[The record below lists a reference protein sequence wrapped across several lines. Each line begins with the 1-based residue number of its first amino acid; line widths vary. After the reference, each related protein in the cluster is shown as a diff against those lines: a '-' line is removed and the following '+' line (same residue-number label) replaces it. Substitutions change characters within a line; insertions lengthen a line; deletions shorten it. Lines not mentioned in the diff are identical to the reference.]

1 MPKKNTRRFNMSFR
15 IATNVASL
23 NTQRWLSVANAGMS
37 KALERLS
44 SGYKINKAADD
55 AAGIGI
61 ATKLNVKAVSIEKA
75 IDNGSQAIA
84 MLQTAESG
92 IDQIKNILTRLK
104 ELATQAASDNITNDD
119 RYALNVERGKLE
131 TEINKIA
138 ENTKY
143 GSTQLLKGATT
154 GSYGNSLTVS
164 TGISAIDVS
173 SAVAGA
179 YTLSVTATTG
189 SSTVTLTLQNS
200 TTTQTL
206 TATRGT
212 GLTTTDVNFSD
223 FGIKVTI
230 NSAATVNI
238 TSANVI
244 TVTAGTS
251 SFDFQLGDINN
262 ASDQINIS
270 IENFRTN
277 NTSLLNLDGGEIDT
291 KAHAQ
296 AYLTAVDD
304 AITKLNTERGKV
316 GAAQNQITYHLAN
329 LEAMYENTK
338 AAESTIKDADFAAEM
353 ANFTKFQIVTQS
365 GVAMLAQ
372 ANQLPQLIL
381 SLMR

>member
-1 MPKKNTRRFNMSFR
+1 MSFK

-61 ATKLNVKAVSIEKA
+61 ATKLNVKAASISKA
-75 IDNGSQAIA
+75 IDNGNQAIA

-92 IDQIKNILTRLK
+92 IDQIKNILTRQK
-104 ELATQAASDNITNDD
+104 ELATQAASDNITDDD
-119 RYALNVERGKLE
+119 RDALDVERGKLE

-154 GSYGNSLTVS
+154 GSYGNSLTAS

-179 YTLSVTATTG
+179 YTLSVLATTG
-189 SSTVTLTLQNS
+189 STTVTLTLQNS
-200 TTTQTL
+200 NTTQTL

-238 TSANVI
+238 SSANVI

-251 SFDFQLGDINN
+251 SFDFQLGDIND

-270 IENFRTN
+270 IENFRTD
-277 NTSLLNLDGGEIDT
+277 NTSLLDLDGGEIDT

-296 AYLTAVDD
+296 AYLTAVDE

-338 AAESTIKDADFAAEM
+338 AAESTIRDADFAAEM

>member
-1 MPKKNTRRFNMSFR
+1 MAFR

-104 ELATQAASDNITNDD
+104 ELATQAASDNITDDD
-119 RYALNVERGKLE
+119 RDALNVERGKLE

-143 GSTQLLKGATT
+143 GSTQLLKGTTT

-270 IENFRTN
+270 IENFRTD
-277 NTSLLNLDGGEIDT
+277 NTSLLNLNGGKIDT

-304 AITKLNTERGKV
+304 AIEKLNTARGQV

-329 LEAMYENTK
+329 LEAMYENTR

>member
-1 MPKKNTRRFNMSFR
+1 MSFK
-15 IATNVASL
+15 IATNVAAL

-61 ATKLNVKAVSIEKA
+61 ATKLNVKAASISKA
-75 IDNGSQAIA
+75 IDNGNQAIA

-104 ELATQAASDNITNDD
+104 ELATQAASDNITDDD
-119 RYALNVERGKLE
+119 RDALDVERGKLE

-154 GSYGNSLTVS
+154 GSYGNSLTAS

-179 YTLSVTATTG
+179 YTLSVLATTG
-189 SSTVTLTLQNS
+189 STTVTLTLQNS
-200 TTTQTL
+200 NTTQTL

-238 TSANVI
+238 SSANVI

-251 SFDFQLGDINN
+251 SFDFQLGDIND

-270 IENFRTN
+270 IENFRTD
-277 NTSLLNLDGGEIDT
+277 NTSLLDLDGGEIDT

-296 AYLTAVDD
+296 AYLTAVDE

-338 AAESTIKDADFAAEM
+338 AAESTIRDADFAAEM

>member
-1 MPKKNTRRFNMSFR
+1 MSFR

-119 RYALNVERGKLE
+119 RYALNVERDKLE

-143 GSTQLLKGATT
+143 GSTQLLKGTTT

-270 IENFRTN
+270 IENFRTD
-277 NTSLLNLDGGEIDT
+277 NTSLLNLDGGKIDT
-291 KAHAQ
+291 KANAQ
-296 AYLTAVDD
+296 AYLTAVDT

-316 GAAQNQITYHLAN
+316 GSAQNQITYHLAN

-338 AAESTIKDADFAAEM
+338 AAESTIRDADFAAEI

>member
-1 MPKKNTRRFNMSFR
+1 MSFK

-61 ATKLNVKAVSIEKA
+61 ATKLNVKAASISKA
-75 IDNGSQAIA
+75 IDNGNQAIA

-104 ELATQAASDNITNDD
+104 ELATQAASDNITDDD
-119 RYALNVERGKLE
+119 RDALDVERGKLE

-154 GSYGNSLTVS
+154 GSYGNSLTAS

-179 YTLSVTATTG
+179 YTLSVLATTG
-189 SSTVTLTLQNS
+189 STTVTLTLQNS
-200 TTTQTL
+200 NTTQTL

-238 TSANVI
+238 SSANVI

-251 SFDFQLGDINN
+251 SFDFQLGDIND

-270 IENFRTN
+270 IENFRTD
-277 NTSLLNLDGGEIDT
+277 NTSLLDLDGGEIDT

-296 AYLTAVDD
+296 AYLTAVDE

-338 AAESTIKDADFAAEM
+338 AAESTIRDADFAAEM